1 MGQGFYASCRTEW
14 QDEIFLNCMDAEVV
28 VDGAAPT
35 QSSKPE
41 LVPNP
46 PQSRPTSSPQPKPV
60 PEPQP
65 LSTQAPQPQ
74 PATTSMPAGDCIS
87 SGGEAFT
94 MACAQL
100 NATCEL
106 YSFCARVPA
115 GSSPVP
121 PPAMGACVSNDPS
134 IDYSAA
140 CKALEAT
147 CELYSFCK
155 RAPAFAQG
163 SEMASARQNLRRVRR
178 MLLQQGVLV
187 EQGAATEKDESST
200 TELSDVRTEL

>member
-46 PQSRPTSSPQPKPV
+46 PQPRPTSSPQPKPV

-74 PATTSMPAGDCIS
+74 PAATSIPAGDCIS

-100 NATCEL
+100 HATCEL

-115 GSSPVP
+115 GSSPTP
-121 PPAMGACVSNDPS
+121 PPVMGACVSNDPS

-163 SEMASARQNLRRVRR
+163 SEMASARPGLNLRRVHR

-187 EQGAATEKDESST
+187 EQGAATENEESST
-200 TELSDVRTEL
+200 T